1 MRLSIRSILAALVV
15 SATAACMQ
23 AARYGAQHTLGARLG
38 PCQASKDSV
47 EQARGKPYR
56 RHVADEEDVA
66 TRAQVFWHEWAY
78 RDAAGERAAV
88 SDSVTVVGFRW
99 GDGVSG
105 CDVRERRARFPGPNG
120 RPWQD
125 VGEVPPTDD

>member
-1 MRLSIRSILAALVV
+1 MRLVFTAAVFCGT
-15 SATAACMQ
+15 SACMQ
-23 AARYGAQHTLGARLG
+23 VIGYGTQHTLGARLG
-38 PCQASKDSV
+38 PCQPSKDSV

-78 RDAAGERAAV
+78 RDGVEEQRSR

-99 GDGVSG
+99 GDGVNG
-105 CDVRERRARFPGPNG
+105 CDVRERRAQVPGPNG
-120 RPWQD
+120 RPWQG
-125 VGEVPPTDD
+125 VGEVPPRDD

>member
-1 MRLSIRSILAALVV
+1 MQPLIRLALAAFVV
-15 SATAACMQ
+15 AASAACLQ
-23 AARYGAQHTLGARLG
+23 IAGYGAQHTLGARLG

-47 EQARGKPYR
+47 EGARGKPHR

-78 RDAAGERAAV
+78 RDASAEQGSRP
-88 SDSVTVVGFRW
+88 DSVTVVGFRW

-105 CDVRERRARFPGPNG
+105 CDVRERRARVPGPNG
-120 RPWQD
+120 RPWQG
-125 VGEVPPTDD
+125 VGEVPPGGE